1 MIHKLLP
8 ISLTSLWGQ
17 SPLARYHA
25 GDEENDD
32 THHDDDDDCDD
43 DAGNCDNH
51 FVECH
56 GIDVEGG
63 KNGLLVGHAWI
74 VHVRYLG
81 KSHILYLYAWVFNI

>member
-8 ISLTSLWGQ
+8 ISQTSPWGQ
-17 SPLARYHA
+17 SPLARCHA
-25 GDEENDD
+25 GDEYDYDE
-32 THHDDDDDCDD
+32 DDDLCGGYD
-43 DAGNCDNH
+43 GENNCDNH

-81 KSHILYLYAWVFNI
+81 KSHTLYLYAWVFNI